1 MKKNKFLSLIVVFLF
16 AFNALSD
23 FKSDIKINSNSI
35 EFLKESKK
43 INFFDSVEINSKYV
57 NIKAESATYDQKE
70 DVISFSGK
78 PSIIKSKRDGNLFNG
93 KAEKILFF
101 NDEEVHLI
109 GNASMK
115 YEDIS
120 ISSNIIIFNPQSG
133 KMTSGWKFMLE
144 VKQITKSIKDKKIL
158 SQISFEVGKGEIYG
172 LLGPNGAGKTTT
184 FYIIAGLIN
193 SEEGKILLLDEDIS
207 DLQMHKRSKLGIKY
221 LPQEPSI
228 FQGLTVYENLRGLAE
243 LSLQNQNDIKEF
255 IESSI
260 EEFGLSEISNL
271 KGRQLSGG
279 QRRKVEIARTLAAKP
294 KVILMDEPFAGID
307 PIAIEDIKNVLK
319 KLVDKNIGILI
330 TDHNVRETLEICN
343 QAAIINNGEIIAEGD
358 KDELINNKLVKKVY
372 LGDMYN

>member
-1 MKKNKFLSLIVVFLF
+1 
-16 AFNALSD
+16 
-23 FKSDIKINSNSI
+23 
-35 EFLKESKK
+35 
-43 INFFDSVEINSKYV
+43 
-57 NIKAESATYDQKE
+57 
-70 DVISFSGK
+70 
-78 PSIIKSKRDGNLFNG
+78 
-93 KAEKILFF
+93 
-101 NDEEVHLI
+101 
-109 GNASMK
+109 
-115 YEDIS
+115 
-120 ISSNIIIFNPQSG
+120 
-133 KMTSGWKFMLE
+133 MLE

-158 SQISFEVGKGEIYG
+158 SQISFKVGKGEIYG

-193 SEEGKILLLDEDIS
+193 SDEGKILLLDEDIS
-207 DLQMHKRSKLGIKY
+207 DLPMHKRSKLGIKY

-243 LSLQNQNDIKEF
+243 LSLKNQNDIKEF

-319 KLVDKNIGILI
+319 KLVDKNIGVLI